1 MSRNSMDAVA
11 DRDFACELLSALAI
25 FSMHISRLSEDIILW
40 MSQEFSFVELS
51 DAFCT
56 GSSLMPQK
64 KNPDIAEIS
73 RGKTGRMY
81 GNLTAMLTICKGLP
95 MTYNRDLQEDKEPLF
110 DSLDTAEG
118 ILSVYPEMIATMKT
132 KPEKMLQAATDPG
145 LMATDLAEALVKKGI
160 PFRNAHHR
168 VGALVRYCGE
178 NGKAMDKLS
187 LEEMQS
193 VIPDADADMLK
204 LFSPLSAVTLRESYG
219 GTGFKQ
225 VAAQISAWK
234 KRLGTKA

>member
-1 MSRNSMDAVA
+1 
-11 DRDFACELLSALAI
+11 
-25 FSMHISRLSEDIILW
+25 
-40 MSQEFSFVELS
+40 
-51 DAFCT
+51 
-56 GSSLMPQK
+56 
-64 KNPDIAEIS
+64 
-73 RGKTGRMY
+73 
-81 GNLTAMLTICKGLP
+81 
-95 MTYNRDLQEDKEPLF
+95 
-110 DSLDTAEG
+110 
-118 ILSVYPEMIATMKT
+118 MIATMKT

-160 PFRNAHHR
+160 PFRNAHHM

-178 NGKAMDKLS
+178 TGKAMDKLS

-225 VAAQISAWK
+225 VASQISAWK
-234 KRLGTKA
+234 KRLGKAAK

>member
-1 MSRNSMDAVA
+1 
-11 DRDFACELLSALAI
+11 
-25 FSMHISRLSEDIILW
+25 
-40 MSQEFSFVELS
+40 
-51 DAFCT
+51 
-56 GSSLMPQK
+56 MPQK

-160 PFRNAHHR
+160 PFRNAHHM
-168 VGALVRYCGE
+168 VGALVRYCGD
-178 NGKAMDKLS
+178 NGKAMDKLYKIEES
-187 LEEMQS
+187 LKNLRFS
-193 VIPDADADMLK
+193 RISKTVIANLDKMLSIRKAENSRLTATLVNQEK
-204 LFSPLSAVTLRESYG
+204 LIVSRQYVSE
-219 GTGFKQ
+219 
-225 VAAQISAWK
+225 IK
-234 KRLGTKA
+234 KKLGV